1 MKLIKC
7 RACGASIFF
16 ARTATGK
23 SVPLDAEPAANGNY
37 CIDADGVARVVKKDE
52 APSYSS
58 LFLSH
63 FVTCPD
69 AQRFRKKGA

>member
-7 RACGASIFF
+7 RACGGSIFF
-16 ARTATGK
+16 APTAAGK

-37 CIDADGVARVVKKDE
+37 RICDDGIARVVKKDE

-58 LFLSH
+58 LFISH
-63 FVTCPD
+63 FATCPD